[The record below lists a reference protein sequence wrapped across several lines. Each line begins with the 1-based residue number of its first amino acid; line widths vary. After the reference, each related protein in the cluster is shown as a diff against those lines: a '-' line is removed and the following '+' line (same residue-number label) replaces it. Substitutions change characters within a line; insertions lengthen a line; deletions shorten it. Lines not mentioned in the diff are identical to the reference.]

1 MNDSRKTIALAL
13 IAAAGAGAAFLY
25 ARRASASSSRGAEP
39 GSLYQGALDEP
50 VPITAPP
57 LTIAPIFVPPPDP
70 SPLERVGVT
79 ATRILGAAVDQVT
92 DALKG
97 LGLWSRKVPE
107 KYRPLFASAGAVYRL
122 PPGLLEAVAYAES
135 RFREDIITGQ
145 VRSDA
150 GAVGIMQIV
159 PKWHPELG
167 EAGALDPA
175 QAVPYAA
182 RYLRGLFERFGS
194 WRQALAAYNWGQG
207 NLSKAIKAG
216 TPNKWPAETV
226 AYVNGITANAGL
238 A

>member
-1 MNDSRKTIALAL
+1 MENRNLAALLVLA
-13 IAAAGAGAAFLY
+13 AAAGAVLY
-25 ARRASASSSRGAEP
+25 ARRARAASSSSRDELGPLYTGDLNEP
-39 GSLYQGALDEP
+39 I
-50 VPITAPP
+50 VITAPP
-57 LTIAPIFVPPPDP
+57 LVIPGVNVPPPDRP
-70 SPLERVGVT
+70 ALERVAVT
-79 ATRILGAAVDQVT
+79 VQRILGGAVDQVT

-97 LGLWSRKVPE
+97 LGLWSHKVPE
-107 KYRPLFASAGAVYRL
+107 KYRPLFASAGAAYRL

-145 VRSDA
+145 VRSSA

-182 RYLRGLFERFGS
+182 RYLRAHFERFGS
-194 WRQALAAYNWGQG
+194 WRLALAAYNWGQG
-207 NLSKAIKAG
+207 NLAKAIKAG
-216 TPNKWPAETV
+216 TPNAWPAETV
-226 AYVNGITANAGL
+226 AYVNGITTNAGL